1 MLDYLNKDFQL
12 KKLNNYMYAKTL
24 SMFNYEG
31 LPETLDRVQLE
42 HTLQKLGYIFIIEHK
57 NELYGVTGHLLGNE
71 KDAYNR
77 PTKIRVDNIALN
89 IHKEFDLAKDGVLI
103 KNDDLMLG
111 IDYLLEKY
119 NSLLIETEITM
130 YLDNYNQRINTLIS
144 ASDDTTRESAER
156 YLEQIQEG
164 RLGVIGENK
173 LFESLQTRN
182 AKVNTQNSITQL
194 IELSQYLKAGLNN
207 ELGMDSNHNMKRERL
222 NKDEVNKNVDTIKPF
237 VDNMLFNRQQAV
249 EKIYEMF
256 GVGIGVEFGSVWAK
270 NNEEEQENMEQLEEL
285 KTYVDETISEI
296 SDRVAKLESV
306 VLKSDNEEK
315 DEEKDEEKNEEKDE
329 EKDEAL
335 RHLGT
340 KDDKKDEEKDEE
352 EEEKRK

>member
-1 MLDYLNKDFQL
+1 MLDYLNKNYQL
-12 KKLNNYMYAKTL
+12 KKQNDYMYAKTL

-31 LPETLDRVQLE
+31 LPETLDRVQIG
-42 HTLQKLGYIFIIEHK
+42 TSNCKKNGYIFIIEHK

-89 IHKEFDLAKDGVLI
+89 IHKEFDIEKDGVLI

-144 ASDDTTRESAER
+144 ASDDATRESAER

-173 LFESLQTRN
+173 LFESLQTPIPTPN
-182 AKVNTQNSITQL
+182 
-194 IELSQYLKAGLNN
+194 
-207 ELGMDSNHNMKRERL
+207 
-222 NKDEVNKNVDTIKPF
+222 
-237 VDNMLFNRQQAV
+237 
-249 EKIYEMF
+249 
-256 GVGIGVEFGSVWAK
+256 
-270 NNEEEQENMEQLEEL
+270 
-285 KTYVDETISEI
+285 IS
-296 SDRVAKLESV
+296 
-306 VLKSDNEEK
+306 
-315 DEEKDEEKNEEKDE
+315 
-329 EKDEAL
+329 
-335 RHLGT
+335 
-340 KDDKKDEEKDEE
+340 
-352 EEEKRK
+352 